1 MLNLNQLQHFRF
13 VAETGNFA
21 AAARKA
27 HITQPALSNSIR
39 ILEERMEVQLF
50 DRSERPI
57 RLTPA
62 GHNILSRIDLLLNVA
77 RDVEKDVS
85 FLSQGLAGELKV
97 GMTSVSSASFGG
109 VILGKWLSENA
120 KMRVDVS
127 VADTLVLMDVLQAE
141 KMDLIIV
148 DSRDLPKDL
157 SEFDVVPIT
166 SEEGQAYCRTG
177 HPVLDLPQIS
187 FHDLLPYRFAGSH
200 FPKALLEHLAQLH
213 KLESHT
219 LIELAIQSDNISLM
233 RDATMN
239 SDLILL
245 TTRGCV
251 RNALNANLLV
261 ELPVELHTGGDW
273 YAVTLKNAVLHPAIP
288 SLKKA
293 IIEASTEA

>member
-27 HITQPALSNSIR
+27 NITQPALSNSIR
-39 ILEERMEVQLF
+39 ILEQRMKVQLF

-62 GHNILSRIDLLLNVA
+62 GRNVLNRIDLLLHVA
-77 RDVEKDVS
+77 RNVEKEVS
-85 FLSQGLAGELKV
+85 YLSQGLAGELRI

-109 VILGKWLSENA
+109 VILGKWLA
-120 KMRVDVS
+120 KNHRMRVDVT
-127 VADTLVLMDVLQAE
+127 VADTLVLMELLRAE
-141 KMDLIIV
+141 KMDLIIG
-148 DSRDLPKDL
+148 DARDLPADL
-157 SEFDVVPIT
+157 SGIDMLPIT
-166 SEEGQAYCRTG
+166 SQEGHAYCRAG
-177 HPVLDLPQIS
+177 HPVLALPVIS

-200 FPKALLEHLAQLH
+200 FPKAVLEHVAQLH
-213 KLESHT
+213 NLET
-219 LIELAIQSDNISLM
+219 PALIELAIESDNISLL

-239 SDLILL
+239 SNLILL

-261 ELPVELHTGGDW
+261 ELPVELQTPGNW

-293 IIEASTEA
+293 IREASAEA

>member
-13 VAETGNFA
+13 VAETCNFA

-62 GHNILSRIDLLLNVA
+62 GHNILCRIDLLLKVA
-77 RDVEKDVS
+77 RDVEKEAS
-85 FLSQGLAGELKV
+85 YLSQGLAGELRI
-97 GMTSVSSASFGG
+97 GMTSVSAASFGG
-109 VILGKWLSENA
+109 VILGKWLAENA

-127 VADTLVLMDVLQAE
+127 VADTLVLMGILQAE
-141 KMDLIIV
+141 EMDLIIV

-157 SEFDVVPIT
+157 SEFDLVPIT
-166 SEEGQAYCRTG
+166 SEDGHAYCRAG
-177 HPVLDLPQIS
+177 HPALDLPQIS
-187 FHDLLPYRFAGSH
+187 LHDLLPYRFAGSH
-200 FPKALLEHLAQLH
+200 FPKTLLEHLAQLH
-213 KLESHT
+213 KLESPK
-219 LIELAIQSDNISLM
+219 LIELAIESDNISIM

-245 TTRGCV
+245 ATRGCV

-261 ELPVELHTGGDW
+261 ELPVDLQTSGNW

-293 IIEASTEA
+293 ISEASTKM

>member
-77 RDVEKDVS
+77 RDVEKQVGY
-85 FLSQGLAGELKV
+85 LAQGLAGELKV

-109 VILGKWLSENA
+109 VILGKWLSKNA
-120 KMRVDVS
+120 KMKVDVS
-127 VADTLVLMDVLQAE
+127 VADTLALMEGLRAE
-141 KMDLIIV
+141 KLDLIIG

-157 SEFDVVPIT
+157 SEFDLVPIT
-166 SEEGQAYCRTG
+166 SEEGRAYCRTG
-177 HPVLDLPQIS
+177 HPVLDVPKPT
-187 FHDLLPYRFAGSH
+187 FRDLLPYRFAGSH
-200 FPKALLEHLAQLH
+200 FPKELLEHLAKLH
-213 KLESHT
+213 QLESHT
-219 LIELAIQSDNISLM
+219 QIDLAIESDNISLM

-261 ELPVELHTGGDW
+261 ELPVDLQTSGDW

-288 SLKKA
+288 SLRKE
-293 IIEASTEA
+293 IFEASAET